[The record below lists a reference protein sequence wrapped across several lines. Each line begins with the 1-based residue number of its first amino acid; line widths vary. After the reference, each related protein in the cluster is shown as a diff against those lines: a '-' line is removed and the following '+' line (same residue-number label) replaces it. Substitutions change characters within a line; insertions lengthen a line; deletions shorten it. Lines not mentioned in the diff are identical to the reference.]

1 MKRTHAY
8 LISEKLYF
16 NAAYNSLCNR
26 NWLFTIYKSL
36 LISNANDKE
45 ETKWTKYNQ
54 WKIDHN
60 CRAAKAS
67 AKKNGFKIDN
77 LSLTIIDDNKALL
90 KVLFSKGGFKSESIN
105 CVYERDSFLKSLW
118 EFKNSKQEA
127 VLLNQNERDQLFE
140 STIYSFDEIEEE
152 IETSSSNDKGK
163 KSKKRAKKDSD
174 DHIREMKFIALNI
187 LLNQVRETYHQTE
200 EHHQRSYLEIILG
213 AGVFYLPS
221 LNSHF
226 NGFISIAALKG
237 YLKGDRRV
245 KDHIYPRKLAARELL
260 SKKLS
265 VEELKNRYHSHLAT
279 YMYITS
285 TENSALINYY
295 ESHESHDE
303 AMKVL
308 GIEKFPTSEKEKFVS
323 HKELNKFIE
332 AIDAKA
338 AQKMTEK
345 ELMHLLKEFRKLK
358 LNQ

>member
-8 LISEKLYF
+8 LIAEKLYF
-16 NAAYNSLCNR
+16 NAASNSFCNR

-67 AKKNGFKIDN
+67 AKKNGLKIDH
-77 LSLTIIDDNKALL
+77 LSLTIINDNKAAL
-90 KVLFSKGGFKSESIN
+90 KVSFSKGGFKIESIN

-118 EFKNSKQEA
+118 EFKNHKQEA

-285 TENSALINYY
+285 TENSDLINYY

-303 AMKVL
+303 AMKAL

>member
-1 MKRTHAY
+1 
-8 LISEKLYF
+8 
-16 NAAYNSLCNR
+16 
-26 NWLFTIYKSL
+26 LFTIYKSL

-45 ETKWTKYNQ
+45 EIKWTKYNQ

-67 AKKNGFKIDN
+67 AKKNGFKIDH
-77 LSLTIIDDNKALL
+77 LSLTIIDDNKAVL

-279 YMYITS
+279 FMYITS
-285 TENSALINYY
+285 TENSDLINYY

>member
-1 MKRTHAY
+1 M
-8 LISEKLYF
+8 
-16 NAAYNSLCNR
+16 
-26 NWLFTIYKSL
+26 
-36 LISNANDKE
+36 
-45 ETKWTKYNQ
+45 
-54 WKIDHN
+54 
-60 CRAAKAS
+60 
-67 AKKNGFKIDN
+67 
-77 LSLTIIDDNKALL
+77 
-90 KVLFSKGGFKSESIN
+90 
-105 CVYERDSFLKSLW
+105 
-118 EFKNSKQEA
+118 
-127 VLLNQNERDQLFE
+127 
-140 STIYSFDEIEEE
+140 
-152 IETSSSNDKGK
+152 
-163 KSKKRAKKDSD
+163 
-174 DHIREMKFIALNI
+174 
-187 LLNQVRETYHQTE
+187 
-200 EHHQRSYLEIILG
+200 
-213 AGVFYLPS
+213 
-221 LNSHF
+221 
-226 NGFISIAALKG
+226 
-237 YLKGDRRV
+237 KGDRRV